1 MAKRKFQN
9 GYPVKRQKTIPKAV
23 KEGSTEEVLLMDIRH
38 LLSTQALADRSESGD
53 ASEQSSQKPE
63 PTFSPPE
70 RFSEVAVA
78 ISEISSSGDGLG
90 LAPTA
95 DHVYVVPFSIPGD
108 IVKAKVINY
117 FPQERYTLTDFISVI
132 KPAANRNESL
142 VQCPYFAKCSGCQFQ
157 MLSYEEQLAQKKRIV
172 EKAYRNFSSLP
183 PELIPLI
190 GDTIGSPLQYGYRTK
205 LTPHFDGPPGILSRK
220 ARRANAEIKWDGV
233 PPIGFMQKGTRKTI
247 DIEDCPIG
255 TDTVRLGMKQE
266 RERVAN
272 EIALFRRGATL
283 LLRESTKRTPKP
295 KGGLSIPKPSKAEQ
309 ASVDIAAVRPQS
321 SVNGVIHPAHQPLV
335 RPQEPEDQ
343 SDLSPPFTE
352 EKTCVT
358 DQNAVS
364 TEFVDDYIFSNP
376 AGSFFQNNNSILSVF
391 TAYIR
396 ANILPPSTA
405 VYKSASRSHTP
416 TSNTTSQCSSPTPP
430 PPTEKP
436 ITNLID
442 AYCGSGLFSIT
453 LSPLF
458 THTLGIDIASASIH
472 SAYTNA
478 LANDIS
484 NAKFIS
490 ADATALFASVEFPP
504 DETVVVIDPPR
515 KGCDEGFLRQLLEYA
530 PRRVVYVSC
539 NVHTQA
545 RDVGFLVEG
554 VRTEGREGKAGTRV
568 GARYEIESLRGFD
581 FFPQTAHVEGVAV
594 LRRMVVGG
602 G

>member
-9 GYPVKRQKTIPKAV
+9 GYPVKRQKTKPTAV
-23 KEGSTEEVLLMDIRH
+23 KEGSNEEVLLMDIRH
-38 LLSTQALADRSESGD
+38 LLSTQILADKSENGD
-53 ASEQSSQKPE
+53 ASEQNSPKPG
-63 PTFSPPE
+63 PSFSPPE
-70 RFSEVAVA
+70 RFSDVEVL
-78 ISEISSSGDGLG
+78 ITEFSSSGDGLG

-108 IVKAKVINY
+108 LVKAKVINY
-117 FPQERYTLTDFISVI
+117 FPQDRYTLTDFISVI
-132 KPAANRNESL
+132 KPAANRNDSL

-172 EKAYRNFSSLP
+172 EKAYQNFSSLP
-183 PELIPLI
+183 PELIPVI

-205 LTPHFDGPPGILSRK
+205 LTPHFDGPPGTLSRK
-220 ARRANAEIKWDGV
+220 ARRANAEVKWDGI
-233 PPIGFMQKGTRKTI
+233 PPIGFLQKGTRKTV

-266 RERVAN
+266 RERVAD

-295 KGGLSIPKPSKAEQ
+295 KGGLLIPASSKAEQ
-309 ASVDIAAVRPQS
+309 KSVDIAAERPQT
-321 SVNGVIHPAHQPLV
+321 SVNGVIPPKSQPLV
-335 RPQEPEDQ
+335 QPQESDDKP
-343 SDLSPPFTE
+343 DLSLPYTE
-352 EKTCVT
+352 EKTCIT
-358 DQNAVS
+358 DQNATS
-364 TEFVDDYIFSNP
+364 TEFVDNYIFSNP

-396 ANILPPSTA
+396 ANILPPSSTA
-405 VYKSASRSHTP
+405 LHNPNSTPAPSH
-416 TSNTTSQCSSPTPP
+416 SSPTAAPP
-430 PPTEKP
+430 AEKP

-458 THTLGIDIASASIH
+458 THTLGIDIARASIN
-472 SAYTNA
+472 SAHANA

-484 NAKFIS
+484 NAEFIS
-490 ADATALFASVEFPP
+490 ADATALFASVAFPP

-554 VRTEGREGKAGTRV
+554 VRGEEGKEGGRV

-594 LRRMVVGG
+594 LRRVVEG
-602 G
+602 

>member
-9 GYPVKRQKTIPKAV
+9 GYPVKRQKTNPTAV
-23 KEGSTEEVLLMDIRH
+23 KEGSNEEVLLMDIRH
-38 LLSTQALADRSESGD
+38 MLSTQMLADDSESGD
-53 ASEQSSQKPE
+53 ASEQTSQKPK

-70 RFSEVAVA
+70 RFSEVEVLIA
-78 ISEISSSGDGLG
+78 EFSSSGDGLG

-108 IVKAKVINY
+108 LVKAKVINY
-117 FPQERYTLTDFISVI
+117 FPQDRYTLTDFISVI
-132 KPAANRNESL
+132 KPSANRNDSL
-142 VQCPYFAKCSGCQFQ
+142 VQCPYFTKCSGCQFQ
-157 MLSYEEQLAQKKRIV
+157 MLSYEKQLAQKRRIV

-183 PELIPLI
+183 PELIPVI
-190 GDTIGSPLQYGYRTK
+190 GDTISSPLQYGYRTK

-220 ARRANAEIKWDGV
+220 ARRANAEVKWDGV

-295 KGGLSIPKPSKAEQ
+295 KDGILIPKPSKAEQ
-309 ASVDIAAVRPQS
+309 KSIDIAAERPQT
-321 SVNGVIHPAHQPLV
+321 SVNGIIPPELQPLV
-335 RPQEPEDQ
+335 PPRESVDEP
-343 SDLSPPFTE
+343 DLSTPYTE
-352 EKTCVT
+352 EKTCIT

-364 TEFVDDYIFSNP
+364 TEFIDNYIFSNP

-396 ANILPPSTA
+396 ANILPPSTSLP
-405 VYKSASRSHTP
+405 KSASRPATP
-416 TSNTTSQCSSPTPP
+416 TPSSNSASSPSLT

-453 LSPLF
+453 LFPLF
-458 THTLGIDIASASIH
+458 THTLGIDIASASIR
-472 SAYTNA
+472 SAHANA
-478 LANDIS
+478 LANDIPT
-484 NAKFIS
+484 AKFIS
-490 ADATALFASVEFPP
+490 ADATALFASVVFPP

-545 RDVGFLVEG
+545 RDVGVLVEG
-554 VRTEGREGKAGTRV
+554 LGKEGVGAGA

-594 LRRMVVGG
+594 LRKVLVEEGEGVGG
-602 G
+602 